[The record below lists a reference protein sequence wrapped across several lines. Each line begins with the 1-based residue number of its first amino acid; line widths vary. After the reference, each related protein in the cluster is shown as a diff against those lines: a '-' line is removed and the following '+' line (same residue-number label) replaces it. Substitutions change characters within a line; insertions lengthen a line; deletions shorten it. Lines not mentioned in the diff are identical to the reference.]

1 MSEPNTQS
9 GGYKGLP
16 IRDWDGNTRYSG
28 PAIEERATHPGSK
41 NTRRWCH
48 GRVGVEHEPV
58 WQFWFGD
65 YLSVRH
71 RGDKPTG
78 VPMEYQQKKCV
89 NCGRYLGSRK
99 IRSDIPPSRQ

>member
-16 IRDWDGNTRYSG
+16 IRDWDHNVRYSG
-28 PAIEERATHPGSK
+28 PAIDERAVYPGVK

-58 WQFWFGD
+58 WQFWFGGIGGNGA
-65 YLSVRH
+65 Y
-71 RGDKPTG
+71 
-78 VPMEYQQKKCV
+78 EYQQKKCV